1 MKKRVAVEFF
11 GQLRNWELNTSLGRI
26 VSFFNNKGYEVDF
39 FGTFW
44 NDDYSRKHIAS
55 DNFNNFKAVL
65 LVDEPDLPDEI
76 ERPTLKKYFYSIH
89 NSNELRKAYRLKN
102 KIKYDFVLMMRP
114 DINVHLSSRRFD
126 ENIKVINGVG
136 GKPYI
141 FFDTKSLGPYVTD
154 EGRMLKKVE
163 DKFVILNEAGA
174 DYLAQAYFKLDYFR
188 YHSSLMLAA
197 EEVVKSIEYID
208 AFIRPDLIRVDL
220 ITPYTDMGWDDA
232 YLDDEVGFV
241 RHHIKRYQ
249 DTDELVN
256 EIERLVQK
264 LRDNYPDLTLAE
276 ATKMLKEPRRN
287 G

>member
-26 VSFFNNKGYEVDF
+26 VSFFNNKGFEVDF

-44 NDDYSRKHIAS
+44 NDEYSRKHIAS
-55 DNFNNFKAVL
+55 DNFSNFKAVL
-65 LVDEPDLPDEI
+65 LVDEPVLPDEI
-76 ERPTLKKYFYSIH
+76 ERPTLKKYFYSLH

-114 DINVHLSSRRFD
+114 DVNVQLSSRRFD
-126 ENIKVINGVG
+126 QNIKVINGVG
-136 GKPYI
+136 GKPFI

-154 EGRMLKKVE
+154 GGKTLKKVE
-163 DKFVILNEAGA
+163 DKFIILNEAGA

-197 EEVVKSIEYID
+197 KEVVGSIEYID
-208 AFIRPDLIRVDL
+208 GFVTPHLIRVDIL
-220 ITPYTDMGWDDA
+220 QPYFDSGWDDA
-232 YLDDEVGFV
+232 YRDDEVGFV
-241 RHHIKRYQ
+241 RHHIKRFQ
-249 DTDELVN
+249 ETKELVN
-256 EIERLVQK
+256 EIERLIQK
-264 LRDNYPDLTLAE
+264 LKDTYPNLTLE
-276 ATKMLKEPRRN
+276 ESTKMLKPPRKN

>member
-65 LVDEPDLPDEI
+65 LVYEPDLPDEI

-154 EGRMLKKVE
+154 EGRTLKKVE

-197 EEVVKSIEYID
+197 EEIVKSIEYID

-220 ITPYTDMGWDDA
+220 ISPYTDMGWDDA

-256 EIERLVQK
+256 EVERLVQK

>member
-11 GQLRNWELNTSLGRI
+11 GQLMNWELNTALGRI

-154 EGRMLKKVE
+154 EGRTLKKVE

-197 EEVVKSIEYID
+197 EEIVKSIEYID
-208 AFIRPDLIRVDL
+208 AFIRPDLIRIDL
-220 ITPYTDMGWDDA
+220 ISPYTDMGWDDA

-256 EIERLVQK
+256 EVERLVQK